1 MNTTDHYG
9 SARWATH
16 DERKAEGIL
25 DIPAD
30 RIVKREGDSGR
41 SLLFGELKDPDALLR
56 GIRQETDGSFSTLST
71 KLGAALPG
79 GPGAQSLR
87 SFLGWGGDGHVLTVA
102 PTRSGKGVGLVIP
115 NLLHYAGSAIVI
127 DPKGENWAIT
137 HRWRRDVL
145 GQRIV
150 CLDPFHVV
158 LPKATPTDSINPLD
172 GLVDYKRSPETYLKQ
187 NPELLDEV
195 SMIADALIMRPAEEK
210 DPHWNDKCRTLL
222 KGLIL
227 AVVYGI
233 GPGERRHLSCVR
245 EMLTSGLERLQGFF
259 PFMEKSPANA
269 DGALGRAAREIST
282 MGKEE
287 FKNVIS
293 FALKQTE
300 FLDSPIIGDCLGG
313 AGGDARGSFDLR
325 TLKTGGP
332 ATIYL
337 ILPPHYLAQYARL
350 FRLWITMAMA
360 AMTRT
365 YEPPKGGKPVLFL
378 LDEMAQLGTMDMM
391 RKAVSLMAGYGMT
404 LWMVWQDLSQLKLL
418 YKDDWQSFLANAKV
432 QQYFGINDPETAKT
446 ISEMLGEETIR
457 IETVSES
464 TATSRENMA
473 LFHSTKTKNTA
484 YTNAE
489 AARALLKPDE
499 VRRLPR
505 ETMLLFVQ
513 GVAPIACRRLA
524 YYADPTFSGR
534 FDANPYRKS

>member
-1 MNTTDHYG
+1 MNTTDHFG
-9 SARWATH
+9 SARWAGH
-16 DERKAEGIL
+16 AERKSEGIL

-30 RIVKREGDSGR
+30 RIAKADRETGR
-41 SLLFGELKDPDALLR
+41 SLLFGEVKDTDALLR

-71 KLGAALPG
+71 KLGSALQG
-79 GPGAQSLR
+79 GPGVQSLR
-87 SFLGWGGDGHVLTVA
+87 TFLGWGGDGHVLTVA
-102 PTRSGKGVGLVIP
+102 PTRSGKGVGLVVP
-115 NLLHYAGSAIVI
+115 NLLHYAGSAIVV
-127 DPKGENWAIT
+127 DPKGENWAMT
-137 HRWRRDVL
+137 HRWRRDAL
-145 GQRIV
+145 GQRII

-158 LPKATPTDSINPLD
+158 LPKTTSTDSINPLD
-172 GLVDYKRSPETYLKQ
+172 GLVDYRRPPETFLKQ

-195 SMIADALIMRPAEEK
+195 AMIADAMIIRPAEEK

-233 GPGERRHLSCVR
+233 GPGGRRHLSAVR
-245 EMLTSGLERLQGFF
+245 EMLTSGLEKLQGFF
-259 PFMEKSPANA
+259 PLMEKAAAKTDS
-269 DGALGRAAREIST
+269 ALGRAAREIST
-282 MGKEE
+282 MGREE

-300 FLDSPIIGDCLGG
+300 FLDSPLVGDCLGTSG
-313 AGGDARGSFDLR
+313 KDACGTFDLR
-325 TLKTGGP
+325 NLKTGEP
-332 ATIYL
+332 VTIYL

-365 YEPPKGGKPVLFL
+365 FEQPRDGRPVLFL

-418 YKDDWQSFLANAKV
+418 YRDDWQSFLANAKV

-446 ISEMLGEETIR
+446 ISEMLGEETIH

-473 LFHSTKTKNTA
+473 IFHSTKTKNTA
-484 YTNAE
+484 RSNAE
-489 AARALLKPDE
+489 AARALLNPDE
-499 VRRLPR
+499 VRRLSR

-513 GVAPIACRRLA
+513 GVAPIACKRLA
-524 YYADPTFSGR
+524 YYSDPVFAGR
-534 FDANPYRKS
+534 FDANPYFHA

>member
-1 MNTTDHYG
+1 MNTTDHFG
-9 SARWATH
+9 SARWAGSA
-16 DERKAEGIL
+16 ERKSEGIL

-30 RIVKREGDSGR
+30 RIARRDGDAGR
-41 SLLFGELKDPDALLR
+41 SLLFGELKDPDTLLR

-71 KLGAALPG
+71 KLGAVLPG
-79 GPGAQSLR
+79 GPGSQSLR
-87 SFLGWGGDGHVLTVA
+87 TLLGWGGDGHVLTVA
-102 PTRSGKGVGLVIP
+102 PTRSGKGVGLVVP
-115 NLLHYAGSAIVI
+115 NLLNYAGSAIVV

-137 HRWRRDVL
+137 HRWRRDAL

-158 LPKATPTDSINPLD
+158 LPEGSPTDSVNPLD
-172 GLVDYKRSPETYLKQ
+172 GIVDYAQPPETYLKQ

-195 SMIADALIMRPAEEK
+195 SMIADALIVRPPEEK

-233 GPGERRHLSCVR
+233 GPDGRRHLSTVR

-259 PFMEKSPANA
+259 PFMEKCPANA
-269 DGALGRAAREIST
+269 DGSLGRAAREIST
-282 MGKEE
+282 MGREE
-287 FKNVIS
+287 FKNVVS

-300 FLDSPIIGDCLGG
+300 FLDSPLVGDCLGASG
-313 AGGDARGSFDLR
+313 KDARGTFDLR
-325 TLKTGGP
+325 DLKTGEP
-332 ATIYL
+332 VTIYL
-337 ILPPHYLAQYARL
+337 ILPPHYLGQYSRL

-360 AMTRT
+360 SMTRS
-365 YEPPKGGKPVLFL
+365 YAPPMGGRHVLFL

-457 IETVSES
+457 IVTESES
-464 TATSRENMA
+464 SSVSRENLA
-473 LFHSTKTKNTA
+473 LFHSTKTKNSA
-484 YTNAE
+484 RSNAE
-489 AARALLKPDE
+489 TARALLKPDE

-524 YYADPTFSGR
+524 YFADPAFEGR
-534 FDANPYRKS
+534 FDANPYHRA

>member
-1 MNTTDHYG
+1 MNTTDHFG
-9 SARWATH
+9 SARWAGSA
-16 DERKAEGIL
+16 ERKSEGIL

-30 RIVKREGDSGR
+30 RVARRDGDAGR
-41 SLLFGELKDPDALLR
+41 SLLFGELKDPDALLH

-71 KLGAALPG
+71 KLGAVLPG
-79 GPGAQSLR
+79 GPGSQSLR
-87 SFLGWGGDGHVLTVA
+87 TFLGWGGDGHVLTVA
-102 PTRSGKGVGLVIP
+102 PTRSGKGVGLVVP
-115 NLLHYAGSAIVI
+115 NLLNYAGSVLVV

-137 HRWRRDVL
+137 HRWRRTVL
-145 GQRIV
+145 GQRVV

-158 LPKATPTDSINPLD
+158 LPDSTPTDSINPLD
-172 GLVDYKRSPETYLKQ
+172 GLVDYAQPPETYLKQ

-195 SMIADALIMRPAEEK
+195 SMIADALIVRPPEEK

-227 AVVYGI
+227 AVVYGV
-233 GPGERRHLSCVR
+233 GPGGRRHLSAVR
-245 EMLTSGLERLQGFF
+245 EMLTSGLDRLQGFF
-259 PFMEKSPANA
+259 PFMEKCAANA
-269 DGALGRAAREIST
+269 DGVLGRAAREIST
-282 MGKEE
+282 MGREE
-287 FKNVIS
+287 FKNVVS

-300 FLDSPIIGDCLGG
+300 FLDSPIVGDCLGG
-313 AGGDARGSFDLR
+313 AGDDARGSFDLR
-325 TLKTGGP
+325 TLKTGEP
-332 ATIYL
+332 VTIYL
-337 ILPPHYLAQYARL
+337 ILPPHYLAQYSRL

-365 YEPPKGGKPVLFL
+365 PGPPARGLPVLFL

-404 LWMVWQDLSQLKLL
+404 VWMVWQDLSQIKLL

-464 TATSRENMA
+464 TATSKENLA
-473 LFHSTKTKNTA
+473 LFHSTKTKNSA
-484 YTNAE
+484 RSNAE

-513 GVAPIACRRLA
+513 GVAPVICRRLS
-524 YYADPTFSGR
+524 YFSDPAFAGR
-534 FDANPYRKS
+534 FDQNPYHRT

>member
-9 SARWATH
+9 SARWAGSA
-16 DERKAEGIL
+16 ERKSEGIL

-30 RIVKREGDSGR
+30 RIAKADGNSGR
-41 SLLFGELKDPDALLR
+41 SLLFGELKDAADLLH

-71 KLGAALPG
+71 KLGAVLPG
-79 GPGAQSLR
+79 GPGSQSLR
-87 SFLGWGGDGHVLTVA
+87 TLLGWGGDGHVLTVA
-102 PTRSGKGVGLVIP
+102 PTRSGKGVGLVVP
-115 NLLHYAGSAIVI
+115 NLLHYAGSAIVV
-127 DPKGENWAIT
+127 DPKGENWAMT
-137 HRWRRDVL
+137 HRWRRDAL

-150 CLDPFHVV
+150 CLDPFHIV
-158 LPKATPTDSINPLD
+158 LPKGTPTDSINPLD
-172 GLVDYKRSPETYLKQ
+172 GIVDYSRPPKTFLAQ
-187 NPELLDEV
+187 NPELLDEA
-195 SMIADALIMRPAEEK
+195 SMIADAMIVRPAEEK
-210 DPHWNDKCRTLL
+210 DPHWNDKCRTFL

-227 AVVYGI
+227 ATIYGI
-233 GPGERRHLSCVR
+233 GPGGRRHLSAVR

-259 PFMEKSPANA
+259 PFMEKCPANA
-269 DGALGRAAREIST
+269 DGTLGRAAREIST
-282 MGKEE
+282 MGREE

-300 FLDSPIIGDCLGG
+300 FLDSPLVGNCLGSSG
-313 AGGDARGSFDLR
+313 KNARGSFDLR
-325 TLKTGGP
+325 NLKTGEP
-332 ATIYL
+332 VTIYL
-337 ILPPHYLAQYARL
+337 ILPPHYLAQYSRL

-365 YEPPKGGKPVLFL
+365 FERPRGGKPVLFL

-432 QQYFGINDPETAKT
+432 QHYFGINDPETAKT

-464 TATSRENMA
+464 TATSRENLA
-473 LFHSTKTKNTA
+473 LFHSTKTKNMA
-484 YTNAE
+484 RSNAE

-513 GVAPIACRRLA
+513 GVAPIACRRLS
-524 YYADPTFSGR
+524 YFSDPVFAGR
-534 FDANPYRKS
+534 FDKNPYIHA